1 MLPIAKGMVMMRIS
15 DLKIWVR
22 LTVAISVMLAIAGS
36 AMIFWE
42 SYVNRQT
49 AIGQARDFS
58 LSMHEATMAGLTGMM
73 LTGTVGQREVFLDQ
87 IKQLSIIRDLKVIRG
102 ENVSKIFGPGS
113 AKDAGAGDE
122 IEKQVLASGN
132 EYSEV
137 QSDEK
142 GEYLRVVRP
151 ALASKNY
158 LGKDCIACHQVPEKT
173 VLGAVSMKISLN
185 QVNEAVAAQRVKS
198 LIAAMVVGIP
208 LLAFIYLF
216 IRNFITAPLDK
227 MVAGLR
233 DISSGEGDLTRRLE
247 IRSKDEIGDAAEAF
261 NRMMEKF
268 SALVRHVSESAG
280 QVSAAAHTLSSS
292 AGQVAASS
300 TQQDAKSSA
309 AAMAVEQM
317 LASIG
322 SIAQG
327 MEKVHEQSRESL
339 RRSGEG
345 NESLSRLI
353 GEVGQVE
360 ATVKEIAESVTEF
373 VRSTESITNMT
384 RQVKDIADQTNL
396 LALNAAIEAARAGEQ
411 GRGFAVVADEVRK
424 LAEKSSASASE
435 IDAVTHTLAQQ
446 AEVVRR
452 SIESGLDHIASS
464 QSSMN
469 TVAEVLSS
477 ASTSVTEVGRGLDA
491 IASATDEQRRV
502 SGEVAQNIESIAS
515 MSRDNAH
522 AVEQTAASAQEMEA
536 LADKLQNTVGR
547 FHT

>member
-1 MLPIAKGMVMMRIS
+1 MTRIS

-42 SYVNRQT
+42 SYVNRET

-73 LTGTVGQREVFLDQ
+73 LTGTIGQREVFLDQ

-102 ENVSKIFGPGS
+102 ENVSKMFGPGT
-113 AKDAGAGDE
+113 AKDAGASDDV
-122 IEKQVLASGN
+122 EKQVLSNGREFSA
-132 EYSEV
+132 V

-185 QVNEAVAAQRVKS
+185 QVNEAVAAQRIKS

-280 QVSAAAHTLSSS
+280 QVSSAAHTLSAS
-292 AGQVAASS
+292 AGRVATSS

-327 MEKVHEQSRESL
+327 MEKVHQQSRESL

-353 GEVGQVE
+353 GEVSQVE
-360 ATVKEIAESVTEF
+360 ATVKEIADSVTEF
-373 VRSTESITNMT
+373 VRSTESITSMT

-435 IDAVTHTLAQQ
+435 IDTVTHTLAQQ

-464 QSSMN
+464 QNSMD
-469 TVAEVLSS
+469 TVAEVLAS
-477 ASTSVTEVGRGLDA
+477 ASTSVTEVGLGLDA

-502 SGEVAQNIESIAS
+502 SGEVAQNIESIAA

-522 AVEQTAASAQEMEA
+522 AVEQTAAAAQEMEA
-536 LADKLQNTVGR
+536 LAEKLQSTVGR